1 MSQENTG
8 QKTFRAGEVMGLY
21 CRVKLQA
28 GAGDTVM
35 LAQAGEEFI
44 GITATAG
51 VNVGDMVN
59 VTMRSAART
68 YKMTASGVI
77 AVGALFYGA
86 ASGKIQATASGLAQG
101 TVLEAAA
108 NDGEIIECVL
118 NNGAAVNISGAATNV
133 EPEAGNG
140 SIPMIFSKT
149 GIADATASPTI
160 VTAPYKFRVINW
172 WIVSRDATTTP
183 NVKLINVATDMT
195 AVIAKPATADT
206 IVPGGT
212 IVNAQKDVLVTTAL
226 KVNASVVGAFDV
238 YVMAVKV

>member
-8 QKTFRAGEVMGLY
+8 QKTFRAGEALPVY

-28 GAGDTVM
+28 GTGDTVM
-35 LAQAGEEFI
+35 LAVAGEEFI
-44 GITATAG
+44 GVTATAAA
-51 VNVGDMVN
+51 VGDMVN
-59 VTMRSAART
+59 VTMRSGART
-68 YKMTASGVI
+68 YKMTAAGVI
-77 AVGALFYGA
+77 AVGATFYGA
-86 ASGKIQATASGLAQG
+86 VAGKIQATASGLAQG

-118 NNGAAVNISGAATNV
+118 NNGAGVNISGAATNV

-140 SIPMIFSKT
+140 SIQLMFSKT

-160 VTAPYKFRVINW
+160 VTAPFKFRVINW
-172 WIVSRDATTTP
+172 WIISRDATTTP
-183 NVKLINVATDMT
+183 NIKLVNVATDMT

-226 KVNASVVGAFDV
+226 KVNASVAGAFDV
-238 YVMAVKV
+238 YVVAVKV